1 MYYQIKNRESSSIN
15 EWGEKDIRVETYP
28 EFILDESEI
37 KLVQKFL
44 KPCLGLMVDPG
55 RDELLADI
63 EFFLEQA
70 KRDMK

>member
-1 MYYQIKNRESSSIN
+1 M
-15 EWGEKDIRVETYP
+15 
-28 EFILDESEI
+28 DESEI

-44 KPCLGLMVDPG
+44 KHCLGLMVDPG